1 MITCDV
7 FDSGIMPPQELM
19 DRDAHFLE
27 TLDTRQL
34 PLLHLY
40 EWEGKSATYGHFAKP
55 EEWLSLEALKQ
66 EGVRL
71 GKRPTGGGILFHIT
85 DLAFS
90 FLLPATHPAYSENTL
105 ENYRLVNE
113 IAREAVNRFLKNS
126 LSIDLLQ
133 KEEKPAAASC
143 ERFCMAKPTKYDL
156 IIQGRKVGGAAQRRT
171 KKGFLHQGTLSLGR
185 LPESFLKKV
194 LLPGNELLEEETS
207 KVTFPLLGETWTES
221 DLQAAKEELKRH
233 LSDVSRSQVTRH

>member
-1 MITCDV
+1 MTFCEV
-7 FDSGIMPPQELM
+7 FDSGTMPPQEIM
-19 DRDAHFLE
+19 DRDAYFLE
-27 TLDTRQL
+27 TLDERKL

-40 EWEGKSATYGHFAKP
+40 EWEGKAATYGHFAKP
-55 EEWLSLEALKQ
+55 EDWLSLEALEA

-71 GKRPTGGGILFHIT
+71 AKRPTGGGILFHIT

-105 ENYRLVNE
+105 ENYKLVNE
-113 IAREAVNRFLKNS
+113 IAREAVNRFLKNK

-133 KEEKPAAASC
+133 KEEKPKAASC
-143 ERFCMAKPTKYDL
+143 ERFCMAKPTRYDL

-185 LPESFLKKV
+185 LPQSFLKKV
-194 LLPGNELLEEETS
+194 LLPGNELLEEATNQ
-207 KVTFPLLGETWTES
+207 VTFPLLGEVWTQA
-221 DLQAAKEELKRH
+221 DLQSAKEALKSH
-233 LSDVSRSQVTRH
+233 LSEVSCSVFS

>member
-1 MITCDV
+1 MTYCEV
-7 FDSGIMPPQELM
+7 FDSGTLPPQEIM

-40 EWEGKSATYGHFAKP
+40 EWEGKSATYGHFAQP
-55 EEWLSLEALKQ
+55 EEWLSMEALQ
-66 EGVRL
+66 AEGVRL
-71 GKRPTGGGILFHIT
+71 AKRPTGGGILFHIT

-113 IAREAVNRFLKNS
+113 IAREAVNRFLENT

-133 KEEKPAAASC
+133 KEEKPVASSC
-143 ERFCMAKPTKYDL
+143 ERFCMAKPTRYDL

-194 LLPGNELLEEETS
+194 LLPGNELLEEATS
-207 KVTFPLLGETWTES
+207 KVTFPLLGESWTQN
-221 DLQAAKEELKRH
+221 DLQAAKEFLKRH
-233 LSDVSRSQVTRH
+233 LSEVSRAVFS